1 MEEPCIMLRVKI
13 SVLFFILLTCNQKAL
28 GTDGNAEITPETSQS
43 VISKT
48 EIYSDSK
55 SIVSNPSLESSL
67 KLCKGEN
74 QELLMR
80 LERLES
86 VFNVSQFN
94 PDLDDVSLMEL
105 MYISLKE
112 KFVKSIP
119 TTDEQC
125 HFDFI
130 TGKCSS
136 SCICEFKP
144 RFGDYTPSRM
154 CRLIPNDRIDKTCD
168 YEKKDAPW
176 VIVSA
181 KFVKNSVGSA
191 LTSAI
196 RRLQEKAPPTD
207 PECRFSLP
215 VMECVPSNRCTLEY
229 QFGDYNPHR
238 SCRYRSKI
246 DQIENN
252 GADLPTTKYNRELV
266 GIS

>member
-1 MEEPCIMLRVKI
+1 MLRKI
-13 SVLFFILLTCNQKAL
+13 ISSLFLTFLIYIQKAF
-28 GTDGNAEITPETSQS
+28 GTDGNAEILPETYQS
-43 VISKT
+43 VTSNT
-48 EIYSDSK
+48 ETYSSLK
-55 SIVSNPSLESSL
+55 SIGPTSSLESSL
-67 KLCKGEN
+67 KVCKGEN

-112 KFVKSIP
+112 KLLKSIP

-125 HFDFI
+125 HFDFV

-136 SCICEFKP
+136 SCKCEFKP

-154 CRLIPNDRIDKTCD
+154 CRLIPDDRIEKTCD
-168 YEKKDAPW
+168 HERKDAPW
-176 VIVSA
+176 VILSA
-181 KFVKNSVGSA
+181 KIIKNSVGSA
-191 LTSAI
+191 LSSAM
-196 RRLQEKAPPTD
+196 RRLQEKAPPSD

-215 VMECVPSNRCTLEY
+215 SMECIPSSKCTFEY
-229 QFGDYNPHR
+229 QFGDYNPNR
-238 SCRYRSKI
+238 SCRYRSKF
-246 DQIENN
+246 DQIENT
-252 GADLPTTKYNRELV
+252 GADLPPTKFNRELV

>member
-1 MEEPCIMLRVKI
+1 MLREII
-13 SVLFFILLTCNQKAL
+13 SSLFFTLLIYIQKAF
-28 GTDGNAEITPETSQS
+28 GTDGNAEILSETYQS
-43 VISKT
+43 VTSTT
-48 EIYSDSK
+48 EIYSSLK
-55 SIVSNPSLESSL
+55 SIGPTPSLESSL
-67 KLCKGEN
+67 EVCKSEN

-112 KFVKSIP
+112 KFLKSIP
-119 TTDEQC
+119 TTDERC
-125 HFDFI
+125 HFDFV

-154 CRLIPNDRIDKTCD
+154 CRLIPDDRIDKTCD
-168 YEKKDAPW
+168 NESKDAPW
-176 VIVSA
+176 VLLFA
-181 KFVKNSVGSA
+181 KIIKNSVGSA
-191 LTSAI
+191 LTSAM
-196 RRLQEKAPPTD
+196 RRLQEKAPPSD

-215 VMECVPSNRCTLEY
+215 SMECIPSSKCTLEY

-238 SCRYRSKI
+238 SCRYRSKF

-252 GADLPTTKYNRELV
+252 GADLPSTKYDRELV

>member
-1 MEEPCIMLRVKI
+1 MLRDKI
-13 SVLFFILLTCNQKAL
+13 SLLILIFFIHVRKGF
-28 GTDGNAEITPETSQS
+28 GTDGNAEIIPETSQS
-43 VISKT
+43 VTSKT
-48 EIYSDSK
+48 EKQSDLI
-55 SIVSNPSLESSL
+55 SIVSTPSLEASL
-67 KLCKGEN
+67 NVCKNEN

-119 TTDEQC
+119 RTDGQC

-136 SCICEFKP
+136 PCTCEFKP

-154 CRLIPNDRIDKTCD
+154 CRLIPNDRIDSTCD
-168 YEKKDAPW
+168 HERKDAPW
-176 VIVSA
+176 MIVSA
-181 KFVKNSVGSA
+181 KFIKNSVGSA
-191 LTSAI
+191 LTSAM

-215 VMECVPSNRCTLEY
+215 VMDCVPSTRCTLEY

-238 SCRYRSKI
+238 SCRYRSKT
-246 DQIENN
+246 DQIENK
-252 GADLPTTKYNRELV
+252 GADLPPTNYNRELV